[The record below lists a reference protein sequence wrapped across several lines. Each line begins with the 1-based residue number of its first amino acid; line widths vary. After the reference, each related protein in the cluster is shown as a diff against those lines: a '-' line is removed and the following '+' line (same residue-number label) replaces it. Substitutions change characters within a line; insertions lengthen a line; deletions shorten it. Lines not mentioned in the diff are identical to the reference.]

1 MIYRIGD
8 VVNIKSNSGVYR
20 YFYEAMRY
28 FHITEKAKLITD
40 ENIVPRGMVWELE
53 PPPMD
58 SDRFTRHWI
67 ILNRVNDP
75 SPFSD
80 DVIYLVRNAQ
90 GDVMITDSSYFE
102 LVRPSSLEEA
112 RANPPIGELYKLY

>member
-1 MIYRIGD
+1 MNMIYRIGD
-8 VVNIKSNSGVYR
+8 VVNIKSNIGIYR
-20 YFYEAMRY
+20 FLYEAMRY
-28 FHITEKAKLITD
+28 FNITEKAKIVTD
-40 ENIVPRGMVWELE
+40 EYLVRRGMVWELK

-58 SDRFTRHWI
+58 SDRFTKHWI

-75 SPFSD
+75 SPFGN

-90 GDVMITDSSYFE
+90 GDVMMTDSSSFE

-112 RANPPIGELYKLY
+112 RANPPIGELY

>member
-20 YFYEAMRY
+20 YFSEAMRY
-28 FHITEKAKLITD
+28 FHITEKAKLVTD
-40 ENIVPRGMVWELE
+40 EDLVRGGMVWELK

-58 SDRFTRHWI
+58 SDRFTKHWI

-75 SPFSD
+75 SPFSN

-112 RANPPIGELYKLY
+112 MANPPIGELY